1 MKPRVSPLFAGIVA
15 AVVMRATMEFGR
27 RSGLLRRRPP
37 EEITE
42 RLLASA
48 GTTTKATRDQLAN
61 PRLHFRWLD
70 AGGSISRP
78 PGTPV
83 RRSENRR

>member
-1 MKPRVSPLFAGIVA
+1 MKPQVSPLLAGIVA
-15 AVVMRATMEFGR
+15 AVLMTAAMEFGR

-37 EEITE
+37 EEITDQ
-42 RLLASA
+42 LLASA
-48 GTTTKATRDQLAN
+48 ATTTKATREQLAN

-70 AGGSISRP
+70 AGGSIPSP

-83 RRSENRR
+83 GRSETAG